1 MTWRRGGGGGVVC
14 CFWAFRLLRQCQKSS
29 VTCSYNYRTLQ
40 VHLSFDAL
48 FVVFGWVTECITHCT
63 SISSSMLLRGT
74 LRSWYDTV
82 TPRSR
87 IWTLNS
93 CKASNLQR
101 TLIEMIWNNFVFEHL
116 DIPMNYACFKRLWKW
131 SFQAVAGYYGK
142 DQWLS
147 MSYSTLLAGLD
158 SIYVDILMVTQLNIV
173 DWLNVKILRWLCNW
187 VAMYIFIHNEVRK

>member
-1 MTWRRGGGGGVVC
+1 MLCVV
-14 CFWAFRLLRQCQKSS
+14 FWAFRLLRQCRKSS

-63 SISSSMLLRGT
+63 SISSSML
-74 LRSWYDTV
+74 YAVDDTV

-101 TLIEMIWNNFVFEHL
+101 TLIEMI
-116 DIPMNYACFKRLWKW
+116 
-131 SFQAVAGYYGK
+131 
-142 DQWLS
+142 
-147 MSYSTLLAGLD
+147 
-158 SIYVDILMVTQLNIV
+158 
-173 DWLNVKILRWLCNW
+173 
-187 VAMYIFIHNEVRK
+187 